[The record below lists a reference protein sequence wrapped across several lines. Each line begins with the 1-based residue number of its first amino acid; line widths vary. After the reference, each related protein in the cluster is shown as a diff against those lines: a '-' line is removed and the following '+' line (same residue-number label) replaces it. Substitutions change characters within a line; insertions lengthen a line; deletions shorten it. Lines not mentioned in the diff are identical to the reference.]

1 MEAINTILVHFGGS
15 SVHGNIN
22 FFSRLK
28 ASRFDGLQYRFNS
41 LFVRTDV
48 RCKPTFITHI
58 GRISFFLQDRFKVM
72 EYFHSHPKRFAESI
86 SAYRHDHKFLKID
99 FVIGMRAT
107 VEDIQQW
114 NRKGIGIQAS
124 TIPVTRLMR
133 KEEQTSEIQSSM
145 R

>member
-86 SAYRHDHKFLKID
+86 SAYRHDHKFLRSEERRVGKECVSTCRSRCSTYHYKKKKI
-99 FVIGMRAT
+99 
-107 VEDIQQW
+107 
-114 NRKGIGIQAS
+114 K
-124 TIPVTRLMR
+124 
-133 KEEQTSEIQSSM
+133 
-145 R
+145 